1 MKLFTILVTM
11 GTAAFGFLALSL
23 VMFVRAPLPSQ
34 HMGTQAG
41 GQRAEKPRRRSR

>member
-34 HMGTQAG
+34 RVGTQAG
-41 GQRAEKPRRRSR
+41 ERVAAKPRQRSR